1 MHRFTKLPARGV
13 YTITDGP
20 RDDLLAAVDAA
31 LAGGAAIVQYRDK
44 THDAARQHD
53 EAAALLAA
61 CRRHA
66 VPLIINDDVALAHA
80 IGADGVHLGEDD
92 GDLSA
97 ARAKLGDDAIIGASC
112 YDSIDRAKRLAGG
125 ADYLA
130 FGAFYASTTKPK
142 ARTATTALLTEA
154 RSLRRPLAA
163 IGGITPENARILID
177 AGADFIAVVSGIFSA
192 RDIEHATRRYA
203 QLFSH

>member
-13 YTITDGP
+13 YAITDGP

-44 THDAARQHD
+44 TSDDARRYD
-53 EAAALLAA
+53 EAAALLAT

-66 VPLIINDDVALAHA
+66 VPLIINDDVDLALA

-92 GDLSA
+92 GDLAA
-97 ARAKLGDDAIIGASC
+97 ARTKLGADATIGASC
-112 YDSIDRAKRLAGG
+112 YDSIDRAKRLADG

-130 FGAFYASTTKPK
+130 FGAFFASTTKPH
-142 ARTATTALLTEA
+142 ARNATPELLTHA
-154 RSLRRPLAA
+154 RSLHRPLAA
-163 IGGITPENARILID
+163 IGGITPENAQPLLD
-177 AGADFIAVVSGIFSA
+177 AGADFIAVVSGIFSSSN
-192 RDIEHATRRYA
+192 IENATRRYA